1 MRKLLL
7 LLTALALPA
16 VAAERVISIGGDV
29 TQIIYALDAQQDL
42 VARDSTSQ
50 HPAQAN
56 KLPDVGY
63 MRQLNAEGIL
73 ALKPTLVLSS
83 ELAKPSL
90 VLQQVAQAGVKVVDV
105 TGKNSL
111 DAIAEKIA
119 TIGKALHRE
128 EEANALIEK
137 VNKQRAQIPQKP
149 LPIKVLFIMAHGGMR
164 TQVAGAQT
172 GADGAIRSAGLI
184 NAMTAVPHYQQ
195 LSQEGVIAAAPDLI
209 VVGEDGL
216 RTLGGEEKVW
226 SLPGLALTP
235 AGQHRAL
242 LVVDEMALLSFGLDT
257 PGAIIKLRHAAEAA
271 SPSYFKPQA
280 R

>member
-1 MRKLLL
+1 MKRLTLL
-7 LLTALALPA
+7 LLTALALPTL
-16 VAAERVISIGGDV
+16 AAERVVSIGGDV
-29 TQIIYALDAQQDL
+29 TQIVYALDAQQDL

-50 HPAQAN
+50 QPAQVN
-56 KLPDVGY
+56 KLPNIGY

-90 VLQQVAQAGVKVVDV
+90 VLQQVEQAGVKVVEV

-111 DAIAEKIA
+111 EAIPEKIA

-128 EEANALIEK
+128 DAAKALTEK
-137 VNKQRAQIPQKP
+137 VQKQLAQLPGQP
-149 LPIKVLFIMAHGGMR
+149 LSVKVLFIMAHSGMN
-164 TQVAGAQT
+164 TLAAGSQT
-172 GADGAIRSAGLI
+172 GADGAIRSAGLV
-184 NAMTAVPHYQQ
+184 NAMGAVPHYQP
-195 LSQEGVIAAAPDLI
+195 LSPEGVVAAAPDLV
-209 VVGEDGL
+209 VVGQDGL

-235 AGQHRAL
+235 AGQHHAL

-257 PGAIIKLRHAAEAA
+257 PDAIVKLRHAAEAA
-271 SPSYFKPQA
+271 KHD
-280 R
+280 